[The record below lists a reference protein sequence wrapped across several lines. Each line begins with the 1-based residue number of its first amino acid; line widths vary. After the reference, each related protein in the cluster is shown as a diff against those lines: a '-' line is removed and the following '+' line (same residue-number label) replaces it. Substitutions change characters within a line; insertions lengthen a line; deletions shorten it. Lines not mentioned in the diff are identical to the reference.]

1 MGAFIEADIGKLGG
15 VITKGQEIITE
26 FNKIKSDFET
36 INSTLLSNWKGY
48 GADAYKYETDHIME
62 NLVNVEEVIN
72 SINDSAINDIIDNY
86 NKLDEELGDFN
97 IDPSQ
102 EA

>member
-1 MGAFIEADIGKLGG
+1 MGAFIEADIGKLEG

>member
-1 MGAFIEADIGKLGG
+1 MGAFIEADIGKLEG

-102 EA
+102 GA

>member
-1 MGAFIEADIGKLGG
+1 MGAFIEADIGKLEG
-15 VITKGQEIITE
+15 VTTKGQEIITE

-102 EA
+102 GA

>member
-1 MGAFIEADIGKLGG
+1 MGAFIEADIGKLEG

-48 GADAYKYETDHIME
+48 GADAYKYETDYIME

>member
-1 MGAFIEADIGKLGG
+1 
-15 VITKGQEIITE
+15 
-26 FNKIKSDFET
+26 
-36 INSTLLSNWKGY
+36 
-48 GADAYKYETDHIME
+48 ME